1 MLIQGFPVYCT
12 GGSIRYGGSTITPL
26 LCKTCDLLIRP
37 ISAMYLKPAW
47 RIRERGIM
55 YNHATK
61 SCPLY
66 KQKENERK

>member
-1 MLIQGFPVYCT
+1 MLIQGFPVYCA
-12 GGSIRYGGSTITPL
+12 GGILNYGKNAITPPLCKSCAL
-26 LCKTCDLLIRP
+26 LCRP

>member
-1 MLIQGFPVYCT
+1 MLIQGFPVYCA
-12 GGSIRYGGSTITPL
+12 L
-26 LCKTCDLLIRP
+26 LCRP